1 MKAFGV
7 GVLVLLMMMPA
18 MASVPYD
25 TGEQGQPATPSV
37 PCGTGCQGEQDQ
49 IDITNVNTNTNI
61 NVVDVR
67 AVGMEIVQILNNNYY
82 VLPDGQTIPVEDYK
96 ASTASSDGRAG
107 SGAVW
112 FNEQGRAKQLP
123 IYDCSFS
130 QKLQPPCTPPFQ
142 MA

>member
-61 NVVDVR
+61 
-67 AVGMEIVQILNNNYY
+67 
-82 VLPDGQTIPVEDYK
+82 K
-96 ASTASSDGRAG
+96 
-107 SGAVW
+107 
-112 FNEQGRAKQLP
+112 
-123 IYDCSFS
+123 C
-130 QKLQPPCTPPFQ
+130 C
-142 MA
+142 